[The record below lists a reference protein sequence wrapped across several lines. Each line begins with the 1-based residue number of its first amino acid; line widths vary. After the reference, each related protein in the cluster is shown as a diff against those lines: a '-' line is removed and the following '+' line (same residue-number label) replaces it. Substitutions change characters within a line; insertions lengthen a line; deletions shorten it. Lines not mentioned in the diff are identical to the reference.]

1 MINTISNALSGMISA
16 SKKLDSA
23 ANNIA
28 NADTKGFEDVNVT
41 EELIGTLVAE
51 QDFKANAV
59 VLRRAKDMQEET
71 NRLLDIK
78 A

>member
-1 MINTISNALSGMISA
+1 MINTISNALSGMMSA
-16 SKKLDSA
+16 SKKLDNA

-59 VLRRAKDMQEET
+59 VLSRAKDMQEET

>member
-1 MINTISNALSGMISA
+1 MINTISNALSGMMSA
-16 SKKLDSA
+16 TRKLDTA

-28 NADTKGFEDVNVT
+28 NADSKGFEEVNVT

-59 VLRRAKDMQEET
+59 VLSRAKDLHEET